1 MIDWSRV
8 SELYEDFGEE
18 EFSEIIDVFL
28 EEGVEGL
35 EQLSFAESAGQ
46 NMAAFHFLKG
56 AALNLG
62 FVELSQLCALGETAA
77 REGQDVALLKAQVME
92 HLPMTCEIL
101 KSKWKEYLVNQS

>member
-8 SELYEDFGEE
+8 SELYEDFGED

-35 EQLSFAESAGQ
+35 EQLSFAQSDAQ

-62 FVELSQLCALGETAA
+62 FVELSQICALGETAA
-77 REGQDVALLKAQVME
+77 REGQDVTLLKAQVLE
-92 HLPMTCEIL
+92 HLPATCQVL
-101 KSKWKEYLVNQS
+101 KTQWRQYLVGSS